1 MKNKKL
7 PSDKAEGLA
16 DTSPGQRPGAH
27 ERGKAQQQVK
37 LPISAAFYVVW
48 QGIKVRFERSLITVM
63 GVALGIAFLMSILA
77 GQIIKAGV
85 ADEQTVRQDADRML
99 NVFTFEA
106 GLPASTIV
114 CVVES
119 GELNATEKR
128 FLQRLK
134 ASNPRALQ
142 SGLAEVTPETNALIF
157 MGDGKVKMEGLG
169 AAVDTAQ
176 RALTFT
182 TREEIRLPGDL
193 PKPVEL
199 VRKLSEEE
207 VAKIASDAQKAAFRN
222 IWIVTISLFV
232 TLIGITN
239 SMLMSVTERFR
250 EIGTMKCLGALSSFV
265 RQMFLIESS
274 LVGCAGSIIG
284 ALVGV
289 IFSIVLYSFTYGFG
303 RVVLSMDVLRLLLYM
318 LICIGAGVVMAVLAA
333 LYPTRF
339 ASRML
344 PAHALRSE
352 I

>member
-1 MKNKKL
+1 MQ
-7 PSDKAEGLA
+7 A
-16 DTSPGQRPGAH
+16 
-27 ERGKAQQQVK
+27 RGKAQNQVK
-37 LPISAAFYVVW
+37 LPLSAAFYVVW

-77 GQIIKAGV
+77 GQIIKTGV
-85 ADEQTVRQDADRML
+85 ADEQAVRQDADRML

-106 GLPASTIV
+106 GLPASTVV
-114 CVVES
+114 CFVES

-128 FLQRLK
+128 FLQRLRASKPRDLQPGLDK
-134 ASNPRALQ
+134 A
-142 SGLAEVTPETNALIF
+142 TPETNAMIF
-157 MGDGKVKMEGLG
+157 MGDGDVRTDGLG
-169 AAVDTAQ
+169 AAVDKAQ
-176 RALTFT
+176 RALAFT
-182 TREEIRLPGDL
+182 TREEIRLPANL
-193 PKPVEL
+193 PKLRRVEL
-199 VRKLSEEE
+199 VRVISEEE
-207 VAKIASDAQKAAFRN
+207 LAKIASDAQKAKFRN
-222 IWIVTISLFV
+222 IWIVSISLFV

-303 RVVLSMDVLRLLLYM
+303 QVLGSIGYLHLAFSM
-318 LICIGAGVVMAVLAA
+318 LICIGAGIVMAVLAA